1 MKTSFDILRE
11 LEHSHNEMRDLLV
24 YIIQTLD
31 SEFYAQVQETDNP
44 IGIIRA
50 KVDRVLNK

>member
-11 LEHSHNEMRDLLV
+11 LQHSHDEMRDLLV
-24 YIIQTLD
+24 YIILTLD
-31 SEFYAQVQETDNP
+31 SEFSDEVQNTYNP
-44 IGIIRA
+44 IGIIRS